1 MILSIEVSSAAP
13 PAFPGHSC
21 ICKHNYYAFCALLQ
35 AHLAALLLVL
45 GGLISSCGA
54 LRLAAIG
61 DYGWAGSAEAGV
73 AAMIGKWGVD
83 DVLALGDNN
92 YVSILAAQHSIPAQ

>member
-1 MILSIEVSSAAP
+1 MMILSEKVSSAAP
-13 PAFPGHSC
+13 PAFPGHSY
-21 ICKHNYYAFCALLQ
+21 ICNHTQYAFGALLQ
-35 AHLAALLLVL
+35 AHLAALLLL
-45 GGLISSCGA
+45 GGMLSSCGA

-92 YVSILAAQHSIPAQ
+92 YVSLGAQHSIAAQ